1 MRTAALDVF
10 RPKEEIHMTQ
20 IKQTDPGRKLR
31 RILSASTISGDK
43 VVNPAGEKLG
53 EIKELMI
60 DLPSGRIAY
69 AVLSFGG
76 FLGMGETLFAVPW
89 NALTVDEDQKQ
100 IVLNADKEQ
109 LKNAPGFDKDNWP
122 DMVNVGWGTQIHT
135 YYGTQPYWESEVQE
149 KTLRGGGGL

>member
-10 RPKEEIHMTQ
+10 RPKEEIHITQ

-31 RILSASTISGDK
+31 RILSATTISGDS

-69 AVLSFGG
+69 GVLSFGG
-76 FLGMGETLFAVPW
+76 FLGMGEKLFAVPW
-89 NALTVDEDQKQ
+89 NALTVDEDEKQ

-122 DMVNVGWGTQIHT
+122 DMANIGWGTQIHS
-135 YYGTQPYWESEVQE
+135 YYGTQPYWASDVQE
-149 KTLRGGGGL
+149 KTLREGGGL

>member
-1 MRTAALDVF
+1 
-10 RPKEEIHMTQ
+10 
-20 IKQTDPGRKLR
+20 
-31 RILSASTISGDK
+31 
-43 VVNPAGEKLG
+43 
-53 EIKELMI
+53 
-60 DLPSGRIAY
+60 
-69 AVLSFGG
+69 
-76 FLGMGETLFAVPW
+76 MGETLFAVPW

-135 YYGTQPYWESEVQE
+135 YYGTQPYWQSEVQE